1 MAAQALS
8 AIAQRAIAQAVA
20 LGAAARYEGWEE
32 EIGQLKALAARMKKN
47 REAAGEVYKANKEKK
62 ANA

>member
-1 MAAQALS
+1 VQALS

-20 LGAAARYEGWEE
+20 LGAAGRYEGWEE
-32 EIGQLKALAARMKKN
+32 EIGQLKALAASMKKN

-62 ANA
+62 TNA